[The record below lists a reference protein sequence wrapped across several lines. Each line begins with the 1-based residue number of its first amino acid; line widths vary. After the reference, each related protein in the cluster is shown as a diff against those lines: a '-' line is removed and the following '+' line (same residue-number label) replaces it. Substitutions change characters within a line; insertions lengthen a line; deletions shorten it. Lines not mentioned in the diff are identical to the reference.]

1 MTRVPAETILRSLV
15 ATAGTPIV
23 CVDADRRITLFNPA
37 AERAFGRPEAAVIG
51 HPYED
56 LLPDGVRNKVRS
68 DLMRVLGGQ
77 PIAHFENVIE
87 RPDGQRTVLLW
98 NITRLPDEGSG
109 SPGVVAVGQDITTMQ
124 RMHERLI
131 RQARHLL
138 GLARIDRAI
147 IALQPPA
154 AIAAAAVEHLERIV
168 DCDGAAVVGFEPG
181 NGRAVRLAVHGRIGQ
196 ILRRAAAERCR
207 HRHSLLAG
215 GNGGPLVVPLVAN
228 NVRLGMLMLSC
239 PGGAQSVT
247 LGAIESIG
255 QVADRLAVAL
265 NNARLF
271 AAERKAREQFQA
283 ASARLV
289 EVQEIERRR
298 IARELHD
305 DIGQG
310 LTGLKLDLEMQSRAG
325 GPPDLENA
333 VAMVHSLIAR
343 VRDLSLDLRPTLL
356 DDLGLVPALIAL
368 VERYSTQTGIQ
379 VTFDHRHAAG
389 RFASDVETAAF
400 RIVQE
405 ALTNVARHA
414 NVGRAHVRLRADDA
428 HLEIV
433 IEDRG
438 RGFDS
443 SAQMASASTGLSSM
457 RERAAMLGGAVVVE
471 STLGAGTTIRATLP
485 ADGAVAPNRAGSR
498 TRQRRTPAQ

>member
-1 MTRVPAETILRSLV
+1 MTRVPAETVLRSLV
-15 ATAGTPIV
+15 ATAGAPIV
-23 CVDADRRITLFNPA
+23 CIDAHYCITLFNPA
-37 AERAFGRPEAAVIG
+37 AERAFGRAAAAVLG

-56 LLPDGVRNKVRS
+56 LLPPRVRAKVRS
-68 DLMRVLGGQ
+68 DLIRVLGGQ
-77 PIAHFENVIE
+77 SIAHFENVIE
-87 RPDGQRTVLLW
+87 RPDGERTVLLW
-98 NITRLPDEGSG
+98 NITRFPDEGTG
-109 SPGVVAVGQDITTMQ
+109 SPGIVAVGQDITASQ
-124 RMHERLI
+124 RMQERLI

-154 AIAAAAVEHLERIV
+154 AIAGAAVEHLERIV
-168 DCDGAAVVGFEPG
+168 DCDGAAVVGFETSG
-181 NGRAVRLAVHGRIGQ
+181 GRAVRLAVHGRIRVPPVVRPLNDIDIDIPSWPEGT
-196 ILRRAAAERCR
+196 ER
-207 HRHSLLAG
+207 
-215 GNGGPLVVPLVAN
+215 PLVVPLVAN
-228 NVRLGMLMLSC
+228 NERLGSLLLSC
-239 PGGAQSVT
+239 PEGAQSLT

-271 AAERKAREQFQA
+271 TAERKAREQFQS

-310 LTGLKLDLEMQSRAG
+310 LTGLKLELEMQSRMG

-379 VTFDHRHAAG
+379 VTFDHRDAAG
-389 RFASDVETAAF
+389 RFAPDVETAAF

-414 NVGRAHVRLRADDA
+414 NTGRAHIRLRADETR
-428 HLEIV
+428 LEIV
-433 IEDRG
+433 VEDRG
-438 RGFDS
+438 RGFDP
-443 SAQMASASTGLSSM
+443 AIQTASASTGLSSM
-457 RERAAMLGGAVVVE
+457 RERAAMLGGAVAVT
-471 STLGAGTTIRATLP
+471 SRPNAGTTIHARLP
-485 ADGAVAPNRAGSR
+485 PDGAVTRTRAGR
-498 TRQRRTPAQ
+498 GTRRRGTPAQ